1 MHLSAY
7 LDSSGTPD
15 TVQSLPEDLSLGCL
29 GTDGHA
35 QEAILSFCMAAV
47 PIDE

>member
-1 MHLSAY
+1 MHLSVH

-35 QEAILSFCMAAV
+35 QEAIFFFGMAAV
-47 PIDE
+47 LIE